1 MQPNGG
7 YINRSLGREVPYMN
21 SHYMPPHPAPH
32 TPQQHQLLGP
42 NNEQEEDLTPMPP
55 HVMASQYEVEGTAP
69 PGATPET
76 PTQQTKVI
84 NFLIRPHTY
93 YKFFK

>member
-21 SHYMPPHPAPH
+21 SHYMPSLPAPH

-42 NNEQEEDLTPMPP
+42 NNEPEEDLTPIPS
-55 HVMASQYEVEGTAP
+55 HVMTSQYEVEGTAP
-69 PGATPET
+69 PPVTPDT
-76 PTQQTKVI
+76 TAAQQIKV
-84 NFLIRPHTY
+84 NTM
-93 YKFFK
+93 FF